1 MDKNLNLIASEL
13 FAKIRT
19 QFPKI
24 SMKDEAGEPTAEEEL
39 SRSFSFDFVRN
50 NQELGSVDIDLSDD
64 DGLVVIFSNDLI
76 DNQRDG
82 VKKQWFNFLKELRE
96 FAKKKFLQ
104 FEIRDIAKSNLD
116 KRDYEYLASKKQ
128 GDTTMS
134 ESKLWGG
141 NKTSYQDLGDTRLI
155 IRHSQPVNLNIPT
168 GRTMHIENIYI
179 ENSQG
184 ERFLYPHK
192 HLNGAR
198 ALAQHIA
205 HAGTPYD
212 DIGQHVIGLSEEL
225 GSLRKFKNYVV
236 RTPVVAEAMNN
247 INEKVLERIDQI
259 KQEIHSLQKRS
270 YYETFAESFTRT
282 ESQEIPEEIVN
293 DWIER
298 LTIKTFNEELK
309 NVFPYI
315 YNLVDEDSLPVKEV
329 DLQDL
334 LSQNEEID
342 FQFKSPKISVE
353 DQFEQAI
360 NSIIG
365 ESEDI
370 FSKDQET
377 QTAAIEKLNELVSQE
392 FPVGTDGTN
401 AIESLKGIIE
411 DNELEDIFKEL
422 ADVNP
427 DLDARNILKDYI
439 KIKDEEN
446 GTDLMSQI
454 NFGEAPAE
462 PAAEAPAEPAAE
474 EPPAPAPAP
483 APAAVPA
490 ATPEIPMPTGAPMAE
505 NLKRVVER
513 AKRAGMTAEDTFT
526 IFGEKIT
533 LADAIQ
539 RAGFDLNEFFDQ
551 GYKDSGDE
559 VVEFVRSMFD
569 EDGNT
574 PKGPTGVLLSVEK
587 KFGEEAL
594 DKAKDIMNEL
604 MAQAEMKRI
613 QELSGISSPQE
624 EGFGDELAYKAGNVV
639 GKVQK
644 GVRDTVGNIR
654 QGVSDLASNFKS
666 GQQAGQS
673 GGPSDVSTAPPGQG
687 AQPASP
693 RPNPRTMTPGVTGPG
708 GQGAQPYSVSGQGTT
723 APSSIGPKPR
733 FPGPAPRKSDQP
745 NVKGQAARED
755 LDAMLRIA
763 GLR

>member
-329 DLQDL
+329 DLHDL
-334 LSQNEEID
+334 LSQTEEMD
-342 FQFKSPKISVE
+342 YKFNTSRISVE

-377 QTAAIEKLNELVSQE
+377 QTAAIEKLNELVAQE

-462 PAAEAPAEPAAE
+462 PAAEAPPAEPAAE
-474 EPPAPAPAP
+474 APPAEPAPAPAP
-483 APAAVPA
+483 APSMPMAPA
-490 ATPEIPMPTGAPMAE
+490 APMAE

-513 AKRAGMTAEDTFT
+513 AKRAGMTAEDSFT
-526 IFGEKIT
+526 LFGEEIT

-539 RAGFDLNEFFDQ
+539 RAGLDLNEFFDQ

-569 EDGNT
+569 ENGNT
-574 PKGPTGVLLSVEK
+574 PKGPTGVMISVEK

-594 DKAKDIMNEL
+594 PKAKEAMNEL
-604 MAQAEMKRI
+604 MTQAEMRRI
-613 QELSGISSPQE
+613 QELSGLGEGGHIPGTKPYQPRVLPNTSSNQGSNPKPSTPTNQQSSTDRQSKIVNTKDDFE
-624 EGFGDELAYKAGNVV
+624 EGIE
-639 GKVQK
+639 
-644 GVRDTVGNIR
+644 
-654 QGVSDLASNFKS
+654 
-666 GQQAGQS
+666 
-673 GGPSDVSTAPPGQG
+673 
-687 AQPASP
+687 
-693 RPNPRTMTPGVTGPG
+693 
-708 GQGAQPYSVSGQGTT
+708 
-723 APSSIGPKPR
+723 
-733 FPGPAPRKSDQP
+733 
-745 NVKGQAARED
+745 
-755 LDAMLRIA
+755 AMLRIA